1 MLNQYIVIGV
11 GTIACNCALI
21 LKNRG
26 LCPLMIES
34 RKGSSISSENFCSKN
49 EISYKNLNK
58 MELTD
63 YLNNITE
70 STLIVSA
77 SNRYIFPKEIIDKEN
92 LLLINFHGSLLPK
105 FPGRNAEAWAIFE
118 EESIGGIS
126 WHLVVPEIDAGKILI
141 QMETSISI
149 KTTSFS
155 LLREYTKLATDSF
168 DSIIDTLNLEIK
180 KEIKKTSKELTLYY
194 SWQKPNNGELN
205 LGWNHNKIS
214 AFLRSMDYGPLE
226 TLGLV
231 WFEFNGNKY
240 QVKKY
245 KMSETLETKNS
256 FDLTNSGQTF
266 ILNKGNIEFIL
277 DKLVKI

>member
-1 MLNQYIVIGV
+1 MFNQYIVIGV

-26 LCPLMIES
+26 LSPIMIES

-49 EISYKNLNK
+49 EISYKNFNK
-58 MELTD
+58 EELAD
-63 YLNNITE
+63 YLNSVSET
-70 STLIVSA
+70 TLIVSA
-77 SNRYIFPKEIIDKEN
+77 SNRYIFPEEIIDKEN

-126 WHLVVPEIDAGKILI
+126 WHVVVPEIDAGEILI
-141 QMETSISI
+141 QMETPISR

-168 DSIIDTLNLEIK
+168 DRILDKLTIEIN
-180 KEIKKTSKELTLYY
+180 KEIKQTSKELSLYY

-205 LGWNHNKIS
+205 LAWNESKIS

-231 WFEFNGNKY
+231 WFEFNGIKY

-245 KMSETLETKNS
+245 KMSESLELKNS
-256 FDLTNSGQTF
+256 FNLTNSEQTF
-266 ILNKGNIEFIL
+266 ILNKGNLEFIL
-277 DKLVKI
+277 DKLEKI

>member
-1 MLNQYIVIGV
+1 MFNQYIVIGV

-26 LCPLMIES
+26 LSPIMVES
-34 RKGSSISSENFCSKN
+34 RKGSSISSGNFCSKN
-49 EISYKNLNK
+49 EISYKNFNK
-58 MELTD
+58 EELTD
-63 YLNNITE
+63 YLNSLTE
-70 STLIVSA
+70 TTLIVSA

-92 LLLINFHGSLLPK
+92 LLIINFHGSLLPK

-126 WHLVVPEIDAGKILI
+126 WHVVVPEIDAGEILM
-141 QMETSISI
+141 QMETPISE

-168 DSIIDTLNLEIK
+168 DRILDKLNIEIN
-180 KEIKKTSKELTLYY
+180 KEIKQTSKELSLYY

-205 LGWNHNKIS
+205 LGWNENKIS

-231 WFEFNGNKY
+231 WFEFNGTKY
-240 QVKKY
+240 QVKKI
-245 KMSETLETKNS
+245 KCLSHWKR
-256 FDLTNSGQTF
+256 
-266 ILNKGNIEFIL
+266 
-277 DKLVKI
+277 KIVLI

>member
-1 MLNQYIVIGV
+1 MFNQYIVIGV

-26 LCPLMIES
+26 LSPIMIES

-49 EISYKNLNK
+49 EISYKNFNK
-58 MELTD
+58 KELTD
-63 YLNNITE
+63 YLNSVLET
-70 STLIVSA
+70 TLIVSA

-92 LLLINFHGSLLPK
+92 LLIINFHGSLLPK

-126 WHLVVPEIDAGKILI
+126 WHVVVPEIDAGEILI
-141 QMETSISI
+141 QIETPISR

-168 DSIIDTLNLEIK
+168 DRILDKLTIEIN
-180 KEIKKTSKELTLYY
+180 KEIKQTSKELSLYY

-205 LGWNHNKIS
+205 LAWNESKIS

-231 WFEFNGNKY
+231 WFEFNGIKY

-245 KMSETLETKNS
+245 KMSESLELKNS
-256 FDLTNSGQTF
+256 FNLTNSEQTF
-266 ILNKGNIEFIL
+266 ILNKGNLEFIL
-277 DKLVKI
+277 DKLEKI